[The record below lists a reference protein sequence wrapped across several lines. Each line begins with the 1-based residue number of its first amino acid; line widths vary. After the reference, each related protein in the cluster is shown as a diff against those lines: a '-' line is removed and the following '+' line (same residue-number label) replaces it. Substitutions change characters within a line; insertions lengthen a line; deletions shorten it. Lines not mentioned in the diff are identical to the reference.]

1 MGRLP
6 AGMEIPLLNDDMF
19 AWVDMW
25 LLRALFSTPKLCGNK
40 FDAGALKILNTILRA
55 EHQADA
61 GRKKFKEAWAK
72 YLSSDRAGT
81 TFASL
86 KRSKPKQSDG
96 AGDGDLDAA
105 RAEYGF

>member
-1 MGRLP
+1 ML
-6 AGMEIPLLNDDMF
+6 
-19 AWVDMW
+19 AWVDLW
-25 LLRALFSTPKLCGNK
+25 LLCALFAKPKLFANK

-55 EHQADA
+55 EHHADT
-61 GRKKFKEAWAK
+61 GRQKFKEARAK

-96 AGDGDLDAA
+96 AGADDLDAA